1 MTTEEQ
7 LKGWEVWLDDVL
19 HISGLPHDD
28 EDVPGMALMLRDS
41 LRVAQGALAE
51 LAVGVPKPTR
61 EGRAAARLQAR
72 IDRARIAQVAIW
84 HHAEAIALGKYLA
97 QHLTVIQNGGQVD
110 GDEEPLWAVW
120 EHVVFDTYEGELGAS
135 VFPTYC
141 DVVTAIHPV
150 EVEQL
155 VTSYA
160 ESVGEAQVWQDKR
173 KGRKP

>member
-1 MTTEEQ
+1 MSAEEQ
-7 LKGWEVWLDDVL
+7 LKGWEVWLDDTL
-19 HISGLPHDD
+19 YIAGLPHDQ
-28 EDVPGMALMLRDS
+28 EDVPGLALMFRDS

-61 EGRAAARLQAR
+61 EGRAAERLQAR
-72 IDRARIAQVAIW
+72 IDRARIAQVASW

-120 EHVVFDTYEGELGAS
+120 EQVVFDTYEGELDDSRFG
-135 VFPTYC
+135 TYC
-141 DVVTAIHPV
+141 EVVTAIHPV

-160 ESVGEAQVWQDKR
+160 DSVGEAA
-173 KGRKP
+173 